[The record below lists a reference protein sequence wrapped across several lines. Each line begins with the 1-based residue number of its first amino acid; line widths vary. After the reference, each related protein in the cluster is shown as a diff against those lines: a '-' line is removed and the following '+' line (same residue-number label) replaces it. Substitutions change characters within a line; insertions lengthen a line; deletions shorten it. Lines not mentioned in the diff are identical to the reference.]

1 MNINNPRR
9 YEDISY
15 EIGSIKS
22 PQNVNKLLDVQR
34 IDPNRAR
41 FLGNLVK
48 YNVLKLGGKRQRSS
62 NKNNKN
68 HKSLRR
74 HHSKKNRKSM
84 KRK

>member
-22 PQNVNKLLDVQR
+22 PQNVNKLHDVQR
-34 IDPNRAR
+34 TDPYRAR
-41 FLGNLVK
+41 FLGNLVTS
-48 YNVLKLGGKRQRSS
+48 NVLKLGGKRQKGS

-68 HKSLRR
+68 HKSMRR

>member
-9 YEDISY
+9 YDDIY

-34 IDPNRAR
+34 TDPNRAK
-41 FLGNLVK
+41 FLSKLVTS
-48 YNVLKLGGKRQRSS
+48 NVLKLGGKRQRSS